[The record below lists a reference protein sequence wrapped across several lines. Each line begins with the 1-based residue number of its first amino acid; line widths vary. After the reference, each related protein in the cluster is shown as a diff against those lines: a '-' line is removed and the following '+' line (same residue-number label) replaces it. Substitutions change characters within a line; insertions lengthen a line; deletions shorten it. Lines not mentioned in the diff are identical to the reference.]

1 MCYYITATLPKETD
15 ISSLRELLK
24 EFNMRFKLVKNK
36 NLESQ
41 LRPGELYLRT
51 TQNYCDCDS
60 VLGSQNRSQEYEKLL
75 NSKKVK
81 TLRKKKWS
89 EDQIDDWILERIYS
103 KTHKKG
109 SKKTALEINEEIDNW
124 INFIKK
130 LLKEVKR
137 VGLLK
142 HWYYYNLENEE
153 IALKKTEQLNVK
165 DLAAEKL
172 LMMEEDVLYEFIP
185 SYPY

>member
-1 MCYYITATLPKETD
+1 MCYYLTATLPKETN
-15 ISSLRELLK
+15 ILSLKRLFEK
-24 EFNMRFKLVKNK
+24 FDMSFKPLQNK

-41 LRPGELYLRT
+41 LRPGELYFRAT
-51 TQNYCDCDS
+51 KNYCDCDT
-60 VLGSQNRSQEYEKLL
+60 VLGSRNRSQEYEKLL

-81 TLRKKKWS
+81 TLREKKWS
-89 EDQIDDWILERIYS
+89 EDQIDDWILERISS

-109 SKKTALEINEEIDNW
+109 SKKTPLEINEEIDNW

-142 HWYYYNLENEE
+142 HWYHSNLENED
-153 IALKKTEQLNVK
+153 ITLKKTEHLNVK
-165 DLAAEKL
+165 EITVEKL

-185 SYPY
+185 LYPY